1 MVDGIFKISG
11 SGLSSSNIKGA
22 PSAREN
28 FLEALKE
35 TFAKE
40 TGKLVG
46 TKLPGDSGVIFSPN
60 PQNLFSLRV
69 IQAEYIGETKV

>member
-11 SGLSSSNIKGA
+11 SGLSSNKIKGA
-22 PSAREN
+22 SSAQEN
-28 FLEALKE
+28 FLEALKA

-46 TKLPGDSGVIFSPN
+46 TKLPGDRGVVFSPN
-60 PQNLFSLRV
+60 PQTLLSLNISHV
-69 IQAEYIGETKV
+69 QSSGEPQV